1 MSGPQSAL
9 TSIYDGQR
17 CVGFIL
23 QRGKLGHEAFT
34 ADDRS
39 VGIFRTQHE
48 AANALT
54 GVAEEVRR

>member
-1 MSGPQSAL
+1 ML
-9 TSIYDGQR
+9 TVYDGQR

-23 QRGKLGHEAFT
+23 RRGKLGYEAFT

-54 GVAEEVRR
+54 GVAEKVRL